1 MTVKMLK
8 REFIFKNIEII
19 KLVIHKN
26 ILFKLI
32 ESIREGFKGPKPKF
46 KHKLLSHKHLH
57 W

>member
-1 MTVKMLK
+1 MLK

-32 ESIREGFKGPKPKF
+32 ESIREWFKGPKPKF
-46 KHKLLSHKHLH
+46 QIKHKLLSHKHLRC
-57 W
+57 